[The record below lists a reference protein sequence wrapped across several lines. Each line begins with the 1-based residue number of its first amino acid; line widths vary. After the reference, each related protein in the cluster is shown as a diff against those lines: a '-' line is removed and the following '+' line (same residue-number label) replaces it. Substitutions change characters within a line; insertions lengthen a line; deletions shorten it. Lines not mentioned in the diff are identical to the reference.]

1 MKIAVNLASQPFR
14 RDRPMLIGSA
24 MVAVLLLATLGLLI
38 SLILNERAQVSGIR
52 RDIAELDR
60 STRAISAQ
68 QSALDAL
75 MRKPENAEALER
87 TVFLNQL
94 LYRKGISWTKVFSD
108 LGQTLPANVRILTL
122 RPFVNK
128 ENKVM
133 LDMTVGAESPAAVI
147 DFLKALE
154 SSPLFEAVSAPS
166 KLAPSQADPLYRARL
181 TVIYAQKL

>member
-1 MKIAVNLASQPFR
+1 MKIPVNLASQPFR
-14 RDRPMLIGSA
+14 RDRPILFGSGI
-24 MVAVLLLATLGLLI
+24 VAVLLVATLGLLI
-38 SLILNERAQVSGIR
+38 SIILSERTQSAGIR
-52 RDIAELDR
+52 RDIADLNR
-60 STRAISAQ
+60 SIQAVSAQ
-68 QSALDAL
+68 QGALDTL
-75 MRKPENAEALER
+75 LRKPENAEALER

-108 LGQTLPANVRILTL
+108 LGQTLPANVRLLTL

-128 ENKVM
+128 ENKVT

-154 SSPLFEAVSAPS
+154 SSPLFGGVFLSNS
-166 KLAPSQADPLYRARL
+166 LAPSQSEPLYRARL

>member
-14 RDRPMLIGSA
+14 RDRPMLFGSA
-24 MVAVLLLATLGLLI
+24 IVAVLLLATLGLLTSI
-38 SLILNERAQVSGIR
+38 ILSERTQVAGIR
-52 RDIAELDR
+52 RDIAGLNR
-60 STRAISAQ
+60 SIRSVSAQ
-68 QSALDAL
+68 QANLDAL
-75 MRKPENAEALER
+75 LRKPENAEALER

-128 ENKVM
+128 ENKVT

-154 SSPLFEAVSAPS
+154 SSPLFGAVSAPS
-166 KLAPSQADPLYRARL
+166 RLPPSQSDPLFRARL

>member
-14 RDRPMLIGSA
+14 RDRPMLVGSA
-24 MVAVLLLATLGLLI
+24 LVAALLVATLGLLI
-38 SLILNERAQVSGIR
+38 SIVLSERTQSAGIR
-52 RDIAELDR
+52 RDIADLNR
-60 STRAISAQ
+60 SIRSVSAQ
-68 QSALDAL
+68 QASLDAL
-75 MRKPENAEALER
+75 LRKPENAEALER

-94 LYRKGISWTKVFSD
+94 LYRKGISWTKVFAD
-108 LGQTLPANVRILTL
+108 LGRTLPATAKILTL

-147 DFLKALE
+147 DFMKALE

-166 KLAPSQADPLYRARL
+166 RLPPSQSDPLYRARL

>member
-14 RDRPMLIGSA
+14 RDRPMLFGSA
-24 MVAVLLLATLGLLI
+24 IVAVLLLATLGLLI
-38 SLILNERAQVSGIR
+38 SIVLSERTQVAGIR
-52 RDIAELDR
+52 RDIADLNR
-60 STRAISAQ
+60 SIQALSAQ
-68 QSALDAL
+68 QTTLDNL
-75 MRKPENAEALER
+75 LRKPENAEALER

-128 ENKVM
+128 ENKVT

-154 SSPLFEAVSAPS
+154 SSPLFEAVSEPS
-166 KLAPSQADPLYRARL
+166 RLAPSQADPLYRARL